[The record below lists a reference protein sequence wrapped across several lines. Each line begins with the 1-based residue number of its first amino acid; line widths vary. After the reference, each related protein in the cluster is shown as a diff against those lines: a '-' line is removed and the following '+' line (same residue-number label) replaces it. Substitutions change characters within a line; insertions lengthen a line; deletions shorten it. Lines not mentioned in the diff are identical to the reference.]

1 MTPLDFSSERDEST
15 ASWQRADP
23 TAALIERVAWDTWL
37 VTLPDSETTYEVS
50 LHRDHGALIGECE
63 LRDEADERCPARKY
77 NDADE
82 PCAHLCTVF
91 KATLFN
97 DPDINGK
104 PIEVFDTD
112 DAAIAAN
119 DTHIEAAMAADR
131 DPVATDGGSGVR
143 Q

>member
-1 MTPLDFSSERDEST
+1 MTPLDFTTERDERT

-23 TAALIERVAWDTWL
+23 TATLIERVAWDTWL

-50 LHRDHGALIGECE
+50 MHRDHGALIGECE
-63 LRDEADERCPARKY
+63 VRDEADRCPARKY

-97 DPDINGK
+97 DPDVNGQ
-104 PIEVFDTD
+104 PIEVFDVD

-119 DTHIEAAMAADR
+119 DQHIETAMAATGD
-131 DPVATDGGSGVR
+131 DGLAADGGVGVR
-143 Q
+143 E